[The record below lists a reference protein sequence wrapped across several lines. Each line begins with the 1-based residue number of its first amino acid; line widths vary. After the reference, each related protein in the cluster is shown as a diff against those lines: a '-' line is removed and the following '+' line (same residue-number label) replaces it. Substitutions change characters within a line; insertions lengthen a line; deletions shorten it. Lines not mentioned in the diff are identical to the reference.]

1 MAKKKTLKTMKKTE
15 MGLHDQ
21 ESAEALATTNNQD
34 QGSQETG
41 EVAPAAQEPEVTQEK
56 SPEPPPITDEME
68 APQPAEQHQGGE
80 ETVEAEPLTPEPEK
94 VEGKPS
100 EPSPAMEVE
109 EVPQDEAPH
118 GGVEEACETEPAS
131 PESETVEAESSEP
144 PLPAN
149 FTEAPQHPEHMD
161 LRQVK
166 GHGKW
171 VKAYQ
176 KVSDDEGHLLGD
188 LYLEGEVIQFCDEL
202 VAMDLNAEEDPD
214 AMINMIK
221 AVIERYQKSVN
232 FAENTSIGVIT
243 KYRLRLGMLYNH
255 LKFLVK
261 KRMGYQWTIWFAR
274 NFGAS
279 QLRSAEDFM
288 RLAEVPNCI
297 RYAVFGKERLI
308 QILPHLND
316 PAGEDPIGVFLR
328 ENGID
333 FDPENV
339 SEYTEIRVQTDIAI
353 GLKRLAN
360 AGLAEIGR
368 NMVEAFIRKG
378 IELEPKHVKTL
389 KAAKADGEDVLKEM
403 AKLISS
409 GGKVERKAASSP
421 EAKAESFKK
430 ALDRVCD
437 MAKDAL
443 EDSAYL
449 RTLNLADIR
458 ALKNQLVTLE
468 NQLAALSMP
477 N

>member
-1 MAKKKTLKTMKKTE
+1 MSKKKLVETPEQSTD
-15 MGLHDQ
+15 GLHDE
-21 ESAEALATTNNQD
+21 ESAEALAITINPDQD
-34 QGSQETG
+34 GQENLVSELVDLMLEDQE
-41 EVAPAAQEPEVTQEK
+41 EV
-56 SPEPPPITDEME
+56 S
-68 APQPAEQHQGGE
+68 
-80 ETVEAEPLTPEPEK
+80 
-94 VEGKPS
+94 S
-100 EPSPAMEVE
+100 EPAPVTEDVEVS
-109 EVPQDEAPH
+109 QDEGPT
-118 GGVEEACETEPAS
+118 GGADEASETESAS
-131 PESETVEAESSEP
+131 PESKTAEAESSEP

-166 GHGKW
+166 GHRKW

-316 PAGEDPIGVFLR
+316 PAGEDPIGVFLG

-333 FDPENV
+333 FDSENV
-339 SEYTEIRVQTDIAI
+339 SEYNEIRVQTDIAI

-360 AGLAEIGR
+360 AGLTEIGR
-368 NMVEAFIRKG
+368 NMVEAFVRKG
-378 IELEPKHVKTL
+378 IELEPKHVRAL
-389 KAAKADGEDVLKEM
+389 QAAKTAGKDVGAEM
-403 AKLISS
+403 SNLIAS
-409 GGKVERKAASSP
+409 GGKVERLPATP

-430 ALDRVCD
+430 AVDRVSD

-443 EDSAYL
+443 ADSAYL

-458 ALKNQLVTLE
+458 ALKNWLVALE
-468 NQLAALSMP
+468 NQLAAIGMP